1 MLYQALLAAG
11 ELEGEG
17 TGVTVVNVP
26 TIKPLDVE
34 AVLNLVKEAGA
45 VVCVE
50 DHQIEGGLGG
60 AIAELLAGHM
70 PAPMEFI
77 GLRNTFA
84 ESGKPQELIEK
95 YGLGKEAIVAAVKKV
110 ILRK

>member
-1 MLYQALLAAG
+1 
-11 ELEGEG
+11 
-17 TGVTVVNVP
+17 
-26 TIKPLDVE
+26 
-34 AVLNLVKEAGA
+34 
-45 VVCVE
+45 
-50 DHQIEGGLGG
+50 
-60 AIAELLAGHM
+60 M